1 MRTLLRLFEVKSMVH
16 QYSMLVMLWTNS
28 FLYTFFNFRNI
39 VFTSRFINLVSWLT
53 EELFIS
59 YFIHPL
65 YTIIKRDITYIQ
77 ITLQNANALQILKK
91 KKKNAH
97 GRLSFAVTVIIYFTF
112 KKHFLSSFEL
122 QWKRGWQEDKNSI
135 ESIRSE
141 KHGTSVFDVCNTL
154 NKFFFICIFQFQKH
168 SFHFKVY

>member
-53 EELFIS
+53 EEL
-59 YFIHPL
+59 YFIFYSSIVYYNQKRYYL
-65 YTIIKRDITYIQ
+65 YPNYIAKCKCFADPQ
-77 ITLQNANALQILKK
+77 